1 MMNETLFRE
10 TFSQLHASDEAK
22 REVLSMIEN
31 KTIRRTPRPGRVLAL
46 AAALCLALAVTAGAV
61 NAATDG
67 MLFRVLWSTGARM
80 EVENDRGDRVLVTT
94 DRSDLLREEDG
105 RLILRAA
112 GQALDITDELEESG
126 SFRRNFTM
134 EDPQPDGTTVER
146 SCTVTVTGSPEDWTA
161 VWDYGEDGSYT
172 LAGGRD

>member
-1 MMNETLFRE
+1 MMNEKLFRE

-67 MLFRVLWSTGARM
+67 MLFRVLWSTGSRLEM
-80 EVENDRGDRVLVTT
+80 ENDQGERVTVTM
-94 DRSDLLREEDG
+94 DPSDLLVEEDG
-105 RLILRAA
+105 RLILHAA

-126 SFRRNFTM
+126 SFRRTFTM

-146 SCTVTVTGSPEDWTA
+146 SCTVTVTGGLEDWTA
-161 VWDYGEDGSYT
+161 VWDYGDGSCYT
-172 LAGGRD
+172 LTGGRD